1 VVYCM
6 ILDSVPLAESC
17 SSSPNDSASSKSVM
31 ASPPP
36 VLDMHISV
44 DLQHMTEVPEVEGAN
59 ER

>member
-1 VVYCM
+1 M
-6 ILDSVPLAESC
+6 ILDSVPLASRV
-17 SSSPNDSASSKSVM
+17 PHRQMTASSKSVM